1 MVWFCVGVGGV
12 IGKLGEVE
20 LLIKHDLFFSGE
32 ALTGLG
38 GFLGDGA
45 RSFAGDFCG
54 VVALGELGGGL
65 ELLLKPGGGFEGS
78 KW

>member
-32 ALTGLG
+32 TLAGLG
-38 GFLGDGA
+38 GFLGDIA
-45 RSFAGDFCG
+45 RSFTGDFWG
-54 VVALGELGGGL
+54 VVVFGGLGGGL

-78 KW
+78 K